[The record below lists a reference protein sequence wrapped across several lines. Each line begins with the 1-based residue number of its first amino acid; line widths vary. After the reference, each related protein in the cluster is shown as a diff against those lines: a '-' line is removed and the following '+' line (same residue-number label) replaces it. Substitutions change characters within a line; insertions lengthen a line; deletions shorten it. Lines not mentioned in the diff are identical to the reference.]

1 MGCDVERA
9 LARVV
14 AVVQHE
20 VYRDEH
26 QAFLQSNFE
35 STDQDPGKAHLSSE
49 QILESDDLINPGM
62 VVDSDDS
69 IDKAWSLSSSEAST
83 CFNISDFSTEAPYST
98 PNKTSLARA
107 PDVMLPSLLE
117 SSPVRE
123 ELVRSGVDDRYAGA
137 KKDALEKRLH
147 AHQRAPP
154 RQPEPAVIE
163 EREWDEQ
170 LGVGTS
176 TVPHLVLNSKGRLV
190 WRADSRKGKGDNKS
204 P

>member
-1 MGCDVERA
+1 MGCEVEEA
-9 LARVV
+9 LASVV

-20 VYRDEH
+20 LYRDEH
-26 QAFLQSNFE
+26 QAFLQANFE
-35 STDQDPGKAHLSSE
+35 STDLDPGKAYLSSE
-49 QILESDDLINPGM
+49 QILESDDLINPVM

-83 CFNISDFSTEAPYST
+83 CFNISDFSTEAPYGT

-107 PDVMLPSLLE
+107 PDLILPSLLE

-123 ELVRSGVDDRYAGA
+123 ELARSDVDDNRYAGV
-137 KKDALEKRLH
+137 KKDAFEKRLH

-154 RQPEPAVIE
+154 RQPEPAVME
-163 EREWDEQ
+163 ERELIAQ
-170 LGVGTS
+170 LDVGTS

-190 WRADSRKGKGDNKS
+190 WRADSRKD
-204 P
+204 